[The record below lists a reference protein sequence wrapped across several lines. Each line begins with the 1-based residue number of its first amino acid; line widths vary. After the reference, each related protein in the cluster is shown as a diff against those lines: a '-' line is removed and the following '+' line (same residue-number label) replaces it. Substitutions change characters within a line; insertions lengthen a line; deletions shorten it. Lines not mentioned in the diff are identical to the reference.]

1 MTVLYDWAREEGIS
15 LAAIRRLQVRLG
27 TFDPTPAG
35 DGGRSEAAV
44 QAAVRVRASQ
54 LGGVFWR
61 NNLGAAYLKDGTFLR
76 YGLANDTPAMNK
88 RVKSSDLIGVRP
100 TLVTAEMVGST
111 VGIFWAREVKAADWR
126 NSGTD
131 RELAQARFI
140 DIVNGMGGD
149 AAFINDEA
157 KL

>member
-1 MTVLYDWAREEGIS
+1 MTILYDWAREEGIG
-15 LAAIRRLQVRLG
+15 LAAIRRLQMRLG
-27 TFDPTPAG
+27 TFDASPPG

-54 LGGVFWR
+54 LGGVLWR
-61 NNLGAAYLKDGTFLR
+61 NNLGAAYLQDGTFLR

-88 RVKSSDLIGVRP
+88 RVKSCDLIGMRP
-100 TLVTAEMVGST
+100 VVVTAEMVGST
-111 VGIFWAREVKAADWR
+111 VGIFWTREVKPTDWR
-126 NSGTD
+126 YSGTE

-140 DIVNGMGGD
+140 EIVNGMGGD

-157 KL
+157 QL